1 MSAVNQ
7 FNGIGGTPG
16 FNNWPNLTQP
26 YAATPTKPLYD
37 PSKANGDCL
46 KQVNG
51 AQSAVQYA
59 QRQMNPNSRDVVF
72 DSNEDIFYI
81 VTSDASGSATVQAFS
96 FAPYKPAEQEQ
107 PKYVTMEEFNRF
119 KEEIQNGKQ
128 FIRKGNSRNGKPGGK
143 QSADDTE

>member
-7 FNGIGGTPG
+7 FNGLGGTPG

-26 YAATPTKPLYD
+26 YAATPTKPLCD
-37 PSKANGDCL
+37 PSK
-46 KQVNG
+46 
-51 AQSAVQYA
+51 
-59 QRQMNPNSRDVVF
+59 
-72 DSNEDIFYI
+72 
-81 VTSDASGSATVQAFS
+81 ATVQAFS

-107 PKYVTMEEFNRF
+107 PKYVTMEEFNKF

-143 QSADDTE
+143 QSADDAE